1 MNGDA
6 RRLPPLAI
14 IVAVAENGVIGRDGR
29 LPWHL
34 PDELQYFKR
43 LTLGHTVVMGRK
55 TWESIGKALPKRRN
69 IVLSRQ
75 GVEAPGA
82 IVLPGWEALAA
93 LPEDEPPTFV
103 IGGVSLFAEALPQ
116 AGDLYLTRVHASPE
130 GDTFLPEISFAE
142 WELQPE
148 KIHHE
153 RDERHEYAFTC
164 EHWRRKR

>member
-14 IVAVAENGVIGRDGR
+14 VVAVAENGVIGRDGR

-75 GVEAPGA
+75 GIEAPGA
-82 IVLPGWEALAA
+82 IVLPGWETLAA

-116 AGDLYLTRVHASPE
+116 AGDLYLTRVHASPP
-130 GDTFLPEISFAE
+130 GDTLLPEIPFAE

-164 EHWRRKR
+164 EHWRRKS